1 MKPNAPPEK
10 GVKIAQKRRV
20 LDDPDDAISSQ
31 PTDCPAQ
38 SNGPGT
44 IKGAGARAVL
54 KRGSLSSFSD
64 KRADLTSSME
74 IAAKAAQFQGFVAKV
89 RGILAEMTTNMSN
102 ELDWRPEIDEDL
114 LQALE
119 FCRTQRQ

>member
-1 MKPNAPPEK
+1 MEPNAPSEK

-20 LDDPDDAISSQ
+20 LDDLDAMSSQ
-31 PTDCPAQ
+31 PTDRPAQ
-38 SNGPGT
+38 SNGPGP
-44 IKGAGARAVL
+44 IKVAGARAGL

-89 RGILAEMTTNMSN
+89 RGILAEMTSNMSD